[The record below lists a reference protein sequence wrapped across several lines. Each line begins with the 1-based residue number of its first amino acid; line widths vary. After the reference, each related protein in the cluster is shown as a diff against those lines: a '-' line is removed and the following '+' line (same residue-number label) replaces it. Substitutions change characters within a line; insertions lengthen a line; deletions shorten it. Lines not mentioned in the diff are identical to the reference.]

1 MTENAKLTVAEQ
13 KDVQLF
19 QTNIHNYKVI
29 KMWLP
34 T

>member
-1 MTENAKLTVAEQ
+1 LTVAEQ